1 VRHYIRHPA
10 DIPIEITTTEDGN
23 KTSEPLSNIS
33 PGGVAFRSKTK
44 LDIGTSLNIR
54 IDLVNPPFETRARVV
69 WCQPKAPYYEVGAEL
84 LDKEAVF
91 QARMVEQICH
101 IEHYRK
107 EVQRAEGRS
116 LSGRE
121 AALEWIEKYADRF
134 PSLDD

>member
-1 VRHYIRHPA
+1 MRHYIRHPA
-10 DIPIEITTTEDGN
+10 DIPIEITSTEDGN
-23 KTSEPLSNIS
+23 KMSEPLSNIS
-33 PGGVAFRSKTK
+33 PGGVAFRSQTK
-44 LDIGTSLNIR
+44 LDIGTLLNIR
-54 IDLVNPPFETRARVV
+54 IDLVNPPFETHARVV
-69 WCQPKAPYYEVGAEL
+69 WCQPKTPYYEVGAEL

-121 AALEWIEKYADRF
+121 AALEWIEKYADHF